1 MLSLPSPILSLPS
14 PLSRSFRYFLNKF
27 QYHWTNYEERTDLTD
42 SSGLVLHFTRNLRPY
57 DAAVFLVGSTH
68 FDIPP
73 KQKHPI
79 IRSNC
84 ASGCTKT
91 LIKGSINITSAWNHM
106 HTLGRDMMIEVLRNG
121 VHLAYITYERM
132 YSYDSPQMFTNRQ
145 PLELYPGDSI
155 VTTCGFN
162 TMSRDD
168 DVSWGDG
175 TYDEMCFGFMT
186 YYPKQNLNS
195 PVCIDIMGL
204 GLCQENSMEGCLH
217 KKCLSVILALQGN
230 YTLAIYVC
238 ICSLCQENSMEGCK
252 SLRDFI
258 HDIGSTRAFKEISY
272 QCTNPSKCEP
282 NCARTVIKHMKR
294 EPCMRGNI
302 WRLIQDELAKA
313 SGLGYEFLRRIA
325 PCKRDAEKAIR
336 DDPEVK
342 RSN

>member
-204 GLCQENSMEGCLH
+204 GLCQENSMEGC
-217 KKCLSVILALQGN
+217 
-230 YTLAIYVC
+230 
-238 ICSLCQENSMEGCK
+238 K